1 MNNPKLIGPNL
12 ISLVKQ
18 IEKQNQNF
26 SILAAREFRYKLQ
39 QTLLDITISEPRKFN
54 VLEEFILRAS
64 IEFIPA
70 PTVKELADVLGLD
83 AIFVQN
89 TAANLASLE
98 TLELSTTGSIKITS
112 QGRKFYNQ
120 GTISLP
126 PQTKQ
131 VYAISDPFQE
141 NISFQFSPLSGG
153 NIDLPDLG
161 KLASLENIN
170 INEWT
175 LSEIQQFIETTELGL
190 NMPQHGKI
198 VTNFDVI
205 GESQICWQNIAI
217 LVLFDIK
224 EDRYT
229 IQVRRGKQILDKAS
243 NWLLELEAE
252 QKVSLNDLCQLTEEA
267 IKSFREATQTK
278 SQKPKERP
286 KKRLTT

>member
-1 MNNPKLIGPNL
+1 MNDPKLIDPNL
-12 ISLVKQ
+12 VSLVKQ
-18 IEKQNQNF
+18 IEKQNQNL

-64 IEFIPA
+64 IEFTPT

-83 AIFVQN
+83 AIFIEN

-98 TLELSTTGSIKITS
+98 TLEISTTGSIKITS
-112 QGRKFYNQ
+112 QGRKFYNH

-131 VYAISDPFQE
+131 LYAISDPFQE

-153 NIDLPDLG
+153 NIGLSDLG
-161 KLASLENIN
+161 KFAILENLN
-170 INEWT
+170 LNELT
-175 LSEIQQFIETTELGL
+175 LPEIQQFIETTELGL
-190 NMPQHGKI
+190 NVPKQGKI
-198 VTNFDVI
+198 VTGFNVV
-205 GESQICWQNIAI
+205 GESQTCWQNIAI

-229 IQVRRGKQILDKAS
+229 IQVRQGKQILDKAS
-243 NWLLELEAE
+243 NWLSELETQ
-252 QKVSLNDLCQLTEEA
+252 QKVSLNDLCKLTEEA
-267 IKSFREATQTK
+267 IKSFREATQIK

-286 KKRLTT
+286 KKKLTT